1 MPKPNEDRS
10 DHVPGEAA
18 ASAPD
23 VGPYAADRELARRV
37 VARDATAIGAFSA
50 RMQCVPRFLAVR
62 NTQLGSVLRREEL
75 EDVAQDAL
83 IAAWRKLPDYRGE
96 ARLETWVLQFCE
108 FELRNARR
116 KISLRRGQPLD
127 TVADAAAATRNPV
140 DLEVIYLGLQQLP
153 ADEAAVLR
161 LKHFDELTFDEIGFR
176 LQCSPNTVK
185 TRYYRAVE
193 NLRDWLRRRPERDA

>member
-1 MPKPNEDRS
+1 
-10 DHVPGEAA
+10 
-18 ASAPD
+18 
-23 VGPYAADRELARRV
+23 
-37 VARDATAIGAFSA
+37 
-50 RMQCVPRFLAVR
+50 MQCVPRFLTVR
-62 NTQLGSVLRREEL
+62 NAQLGSVLRREEL

-83 IAAWRKLPDYRGE
+83 VAAWRKLPDYRGE

-116 KISLRRGQPLD
+116 KIALRRGQPIE
-127 TVADAAAATRNPV
+127 TVATAAAPIENPV
-140 DLEVIYLGLQQLP
+140 DLELIYLGLQQLP

-161 LKHFDELTFDEIGFR
+161 LKHFDELTFDEIGAR